1 MRRPIWNAI
10 ERKLDDYS
18 LRKKFYIFYVLC
30 VMLPLIVTDAVVLSI
45 VENAEKES
53 SRHEMSSIASA
64 VGYNLNSMV
73 NNAEEAAKSIYTSK
87 RIDDFISKEY
97 TSSAEYVSE
106 YQSFFQDT
114 LFENTLGMSNIVF
127 FLYADNP
134 TIVNGGKV
142 NDMSAVRN
150 TDSYRLL
157 EQKESGGLFFV
168 YEKGVAGLSDE
179 RHMIYMKKLDFYSSD
194 IEKVLKIEFNYGSM
208 MRTFK
213 NMNYDNEVL
222 ICHGDDIVLSNGAYS
237 GVNKPFKTLEAIGKI
252 SDSVYRQKLSLYGC
266 DLDIYVFKTRS
277 NIWSM
282 LMHNALI
289 IVFLMLINVFF
300 PLCLFSIFNHSFTS
314 RILQLSKVFKS
325 VDSEKLVSM
334 TDRES
339 KDEIGS
345 MIKNYNRM
353 VSRTNDLIQT
363 VYKNKL
369 KEQEMLVSQKNAE
382 LLALHSQINPHFL
395 FNSLNAGAQLA
406 MMEDAEQ
413 TGIFVE
419 KMADFFR
426 YNVKKG
432 QEDAT
437 LGEELEA
444 VDNYIYILNVR
455 FAGDIHFSKEV
466 DESLENVRMPSM
478 ILQPVVENAVNHG
491 IRDIEWEGKI
501 HLTVTGD
508 ADYIRISVK
517 DNGKGMTQEQIEGV
531 LSGNR
536 EHRNEE
542 GDSTGIGMN
551 NVISRLELYYEES
564 GLMEINSEGE
574 GKGTEAVI
582 YIPVHEN

>member
-1 MRRPIWNAI
+1 MKQLRWKDLSLVSKIVI
-10 ERKLDDYS
+10 EVGMIAVL
-18 LRKKFYIFYVLC
+18 LFAMNMLFYVR
-30 VMLPLIVTDAVVLSI
+30 I
-45 VENAEKES
+45 N
-53 SRHEMSSIASA
+53 
-64 VGYNLNSMV
+64 NSMQKMDNV
-73 NNAEEAAKSIYTSK
+73 
-87 RIDDFISKEY
+87 
-97 TSSAEYVSE
+97 
-106 YQSFFQDT
+106 
-114 LFENTLGMSNIVF
+114 
-127 FLYADNP
+127 YA
-134 TIVNGGKV
+134 
-142 NDMSAVRN
+142 S
-150 TDSYRLL
+150 
-157 EQKESGGLFFV
+157 
-168 YEKGVAGLSDE
+168 
-179 RHMIYMKKLDFYSSD
+179 
-194 IEKVLKIEFNYGSM
+194 
-208 MRTFK
+208 
-213 NMNYDNEVL
+213 
-222 ICHGDDIVLSNGAYS
+222 
-237 GVNKPFKTLEAIGKI
+237 
-252 SDSVYRQKLSLYGC
+252 
-266 DLDIYVFKTRS
+266 
-277 NIWSM
+277 
-282 LMHNALI
+282 
-289 IVFLMLINVFF
+289 
-300 PLCLFSIFNHSFTS
+300 
-314 RILQLSKVFKS
+314 
-325 VDSEKLVSM
+325 
-334 TDRES
+334 
-339 KDEIGS
+339 
-345 MIKNYNRM
+345 
-353 VSRTNDLIQT
+353 
-363 VYKNKL
+363 
-369 KEQEMLVSQKNAE
+369 NAE
-382 LLALHSQINPHFL
+382 LTELSQVFEKVQDNMYKYLKVKSSQTLLDYYQNEAKYRNELEKLNEDNINDPVKLLERNIRKMSETYLDCTAETVAAKRGRNVEQYKRKYDDATKLYRYIQSSIDELNNLMFQENSSTYAVLRAVMRYLEISNSVIMIIIVVGGMLLLIQAIRNMFVPLSNMAETAQLVGQGNFHVKMHDTDAQDELGTVTRAFNTMVENLDLYMARTKAGMEKEQQMMERELLMENHLKEAQLKYLQSQINPHFL

-478 ILQPVVENAVNHG
+478 ILQPIVENAVNHG

-574 GKGTEAVI
+574 GKGTETVI
-582 YIPVHEN
+582 YIPVQEN

>member
-1 MRRPIWNAI
+1 MKQLRWKDFSLVSKIVI
-10 ERKLDDYS
+10 EVGMIAVL
-18 LRKKFYIFYVLC
+18 LFAMNMLFYVR
-30 VMLPLIVTDAVVLSI
+30 I
-45 VENAEKES
+45 N
-53 SRHEMSSIASA
+53 
-64 VGYNLNSMV
+64 NSMQKMDNV
-73 NNAEEAAKSIYTSK
+73 
-87 RIDDFISKEY
+87 
-97 TSSAEYVSE
+97 
-106 YQSFFQDT
+106 
-114 LFENTLGMSNIVF
+114 
-127 FLYADNP
+127 YA
-134 TIVNGGKV
+134 
-142 NDMSAVRN
+142 S
-150 TDSYRLL
+150 
-157 EQKESGGLFFV
+157 
-168 YEKGVAGLSDE
+168 
-179 RHMIYMKKLDFYSSD
+179 
-194 IEKVLKIEFNYGSM
+194 
-208 MRTFK
+208 
-213 NMNYDNEVL
+213 
-222 ICHGDDIVLSNGAYS
+222 
-237 GVNKPFKTLEAIGKI
+237 
-252 SDSVYRQKLSLYGC
+252 
-266 DLDIYVFKTRS
+266 
-277 NIWSM
+277 
-282 LMHNALI
+282 
-289 IVFLMLINVFF
+289 
-300 PLCLFSIFNHSFTS
+300 
-314 RILQLSKVFKS
+314 
-325 VDSEKLVSM
+325 
-334 TDRES
+334 
-339 KDEIGS
+339 
-345 MIKNYNRM
+345 
-353 VSRTNDLIQT
+353 
-363 VYKNKL
+363 
-369 KEQEMLVSQKNAE
+369 NAE
-382 LLALHSQINPHFL
+382 LTELSQVFEKVQDNMYKYLKVKNSQTLLDYYQNEAKYRNELEKLNEDNINDPVKLLERNIRKMSETYLDCTAETVAAKRGRNVEQYKRKYDDATKLYRYIQSSIDELNNLMFQENSSTYAVLRAVMRYLEISNSVIMIIIVAGGMFLLIQATRNMFVPLSNMAETAQLVGQGNFHVKMHDTDAQDELGTVTRAFNTMVENLDLYMARTKASMEKEQQMMERELLMENHLKEAQLKYLQSQINPHFL

>member
-1 MRRPIWNAI
+1 MRK
-10 ERKLDDYS
+10 RKES
-18 LRKKFYIFYVLC
+18 LSVQNSIQTRLSFVMALVMVFVVCINFFIFEQIHTGVDR
-30 VMLPLIVTDAVVLSI
+30 IDAVFSSNAAINDLS
-45 VENAEKES
+45 
-53 SRHEMSSIASA
+53 
-64 VGYNLNSMV
+64 
-73 NNAEEAAKSIYTSK
+73 
-87 RIDDFISKEY
+87 
-97 TSSAEYVSE
+97 
-106 YQSFFQDT
+106 DT
-114 LFENTLGMSNIVF
+114 LN
-127 FLYADNP
+127 
-134 TIVNGGKV
+134 K
-142 NDMSAVRN
+142 
-150 TDSYRLL
+150 L
-157 EQKESGGLFFV
+157 EGTV
-168 YEKGVAGLSDE
+168 YEYLNIKGTKALENYYRYEQDYRE
-179 RHMIYMKKLDFYSSD
+179 LLDKLNDRN
-194 IEKVLKIEFNYGSM
+194 V
-208 MRTFK
+208 
-213 NMNYDNEVL
+213 DNEVKML
-222 ICHGDDIVLSNGAYS
+222 EKNIRRMSESYLNQTSETVQAKRGRNIEKYKASYEKELQLYEYINSYIYKLNNLRFRMNSSNYQLLLSSMDVLYRLALVVIFIVAAVGVAIIILFVQSMIRPLTQLSSTAHEVAMGNLNVPILPVVCEDEV
-237 GVNKPFKTLEAIGKI
+237 GV
-252 SDSVYRQKLSLYGC
+252 V
-266 DLDIYVFKTRS
+266 TRS
-277 NIWSM
+277 FNQM
-282 LMHNALI
+282 LD
-289 IVFLMLINVFF
+289 
-300 PLCLFSIFNHSFTS
+300 SI
-314 RILQLSKVFKS
+314 RIHIKQQ
-325 VDSEKLVSM
+325 
-334 TDRES
+334 RES
-339 KDEIGS
+339 IEKQAQMKERELL
-345 MIKNYNRM
+345 ME
-353 VSRTNDLIQT
+353 TH
-363 VYKNKL
+363 L
-369 KEQEMLVSQKNAE
+369 KEAQLKYLQ
-382 LLALHSQINPHFL
+382 SQINPHFL

-536 EHRNEE
+536 ERRNEE

>member
-1 MRRPIWNAI
+1 MKQLRWKDFSLVSKIVI
-10 ERKLDDYS
+10 EVGMIAVL
-18 LRKKFYIFYVLC
+18 LFAMNMLFYVR
-30 VMLPLIVTDAVVLSI
+30 I
-45 VENAEKES
+45 N
-53 SRHEMSSIASA
+53 
-64 VGYNLNSMV
+64 NSMQKMDNV
-73 NNAEEAAKSIYTSK
+73 
-87 RIDDFISKEY
+87 
-97 TSSAEYVSE
+97 
-106 YQSFFQDT
+106 
-114 LFENTLGMSNIVF
+114 
-127 FLYADNP
+127 YA
-134 TIVNGGKV
+134 
-142 NDMSAVRN
+142 S
-150 TDSYRLL
+150 
-157 EQKESGGLFFV
+157 
-168 YEKGVAGLSDE
+168 
-179 RHMIYMKKLDFYSSD
+179 
-194 IEKVLKIEFNYGSM
+194 
-208 MRTFK
+208 
-213 NMNYDNEVL
+213 
-222 ICHGDDIVLSNGAYS
+222 
-237 GVNKPFKTLEAIGKI
+237 
-252 SDSVYRQKLSLYGC
+252 
-266 DLDIYVFKTRS
+266 
-277 NIWSM
+277 
-282 LMHNALI
+282 
-289 IVFLMLINVFF
+289 
-300 PLCLFSIFNHSFTS
+300 
-314 RILQLSKVFKS
+314 
-325 VDSEKLVSM
+325 
-334 TDRES
+334 
-339 KDEIGS
+339 
-345 MIKNYNRM
+345 
-353 VSRTNDLIQT
+353 
-363 VYKNKL
+363 
-369 KEQEMLVSQKNAE
+369 NAE
-382 LLALHSQINPHFL
+382 LTELSQVFEKVQDNMYKYLKVKNSQTLLDYYQNEAKYRNELEKLNEDNINDPVKLLERNIRKMSETYLDCTAETVAAKRGRNVEQYKRKYDDATKLYRYIQSSIDELNNLMFQENSSTYAVLRAVMRYLEISNSVIMIIIVAGGMLLLIQATRNMFVLLSNMAETAQLVGQGNFHVKMHDTDAQDELGTVTRAFNTMVENLDLYMARTKASMEKEQQMMERELLMENHLKEAQLKYLQSQINPHFL

-536 EHRNEE
+536 ERRNEE

>member
-1 MRRPIWNAI
+1 MIAVLLFAMNM
-10 ERKLDDYS
+10 L
-18 LRKKFYIFYVLC
+18 FYVR
-30 VMLPLIVTDAVVLSI
+30 I
-45 VENAEKES
+45 N
-53 SRHEMSSIASA
+53 
-64 VGYNLNSMV
+64 NSMQKMDNV
-73 NNAEEAAKSIYTSK
+73 
-87 RIDDFISKEY
+87 
-97 TSSAEYVSE
+97 
-106 YQSFFQDT
+106 
-114 LFENTLGMSNIVF
+114 
-127 FLYADNP
+127 YA
-134 TIVNGGKV
+134 
-142 NDMSAVRN
+142 S
-150 TDSYRLL
+150 
-157 EQKESGGLFFV
+157 
-168 YEKGVAGLSDE
+168 
-179 RHMIYMKKLDFYSSD
+179 
-194 IEKVLKIEFNYGSM
+194 
-208 MRTFK
+208 
-213 NMNYDNEVL
+213 
-222 ICHGDDIVLSNGAYS
+222 
-237 GVNKPFKTLEAIGKI
+237 
-252 SDSVYRQKLSLYGC
+252 
-266 DLDIYVFKTRS
+266 
-277 NIWSM
+277 
-282 LMHNALI
+282 
-289 IVFLMLINVFF
+289 
-300 PLCLFSIFNHSFTS
+300 
-314 RILQLSKVFKS
+314 
-325 VDSEKLVSM
+325 
-334 TDRES
+334 
-339 KDEIGS
+339 
-345 MIKNYNRM
+345 
-353 VSRTNDLIQT
+353 
-363 VYKNKL
+363 
-369 KEQEMLVSQKNAE
+369 NAE
-382 LLALHSQINPHFL
+382 LTELSQVFEKVQDNMYKYLKVKSSQTLLDYYQNEAKYRNELEKLNEDNINDPVKLLERNIRKMSETYLDCTAETVAAKRGRNVEQYKRKYDDATKLYRYIQSSIDELNNLMFQENSSTYAVLRAVMRYLEISNSVIMIIIVAGGMLLLIQATRNMFGPLSNMAETAQLVGQGNFHVKMHDTDAQDELGTVTRAFNTMVENLDLYMARTKASMEKEQQMMERELLMENHLKEAQLKYLQSQINPHFL

-536 EHRNEE
+536 ERRNEE

>member
-1 MRRPIWNAI
+1 MR
-10 ERKLDDYS
+10 ERKGS
-18 LRKKFYIFYVLC
+18 LSVQNSIQTRLSFVMALVMVFVVCINFFIFEQIHTGVDR
-30 VMLPLIVTDAVVLSI
+30 IDAVFSSNAAINDLS
-45 VENAEKES
+45 
-53 SRHEMSSIASA
+53 
-64 VGYNLNSMV
+64 
-73 NNAEEAAKSIYTSK
+73 
-87 RIDDFISKEY
+87 
-97 TSSAEYVSE
+97 
-106 YQSFFQDT
+106 DT
-114 LFENTLGMSNIVF
+114 LN
-127 FLYADNP
+127 
-134 TIVNGGKV
+134 K
-142 NDMSAVRN
+142 
-150 TDSYRLL
+150 L
-157 EQKESGGLFFV
+157 EGTV
-168 YEKGVAGLSDE
+168 YEYLNIKGTKALENYYRYEQDYRE
-179 RHMIYMKKLDFYSSD
+179 LLDKLNDRN
-194 IEKVLKIEFNYGSM
+194 V
-208 MRTFK
+208 
-213 NMNYDNEVL
+213 DNEVKML
-222 ICHGDDIVLSNGAYS
+222 EKNIRRMSESYLNQTSETVQAKRGRNIEKYKASYEKELQLYEYINSYIYKLNNLRFRMNSSNYQLLLSSMDVLYRLALVVIFIVAAVGVAIIILFVQSMIRPLTQLSSTAHEVAMGNLNVPILPVVCEDEV
-237 GVNKPFKTLEAIGKI
+237 GV
-252 SDSVYRQKLSLYGC
+252 V
-266 DLDIYVFKTRS
+266 TRS
-277 NIWSM
+277 FNQM
-282 LMHNALI
+282 LD
-289 IVFLMLINVFF
+289 
-300 PLCLFSIFNHSFTS
+300 SI
-314 RILQLSKVFKS
+314 RIHIKQQ
-325 VDSEKLVSM
+325 
-334 TDRES
+334 RES
-339 KDEIGS
+339 IEKQAQMKERELL
-345 MIKNYNRM
+345 ME
-353 VSRTNDLIQT
+353 TH
-363 VYKNKL
+363 L
-369 KEQEMLVSQKNAE
+369 KEAQLKYLQ
-382 LLALHSQINPHFL
+382 SQINPHFL

-517 DNGKGMTQEQIEGV
+517 DNGKGMTREQIEGV

>member
-1 MRRPIWNAI
+1 MSESYLSCTAGTVAAKRGRNVEKYKQEYDESLELYSYIQSSMDELNKQLFKENSQTYAALRAVMRYLEISNMMIMLLVVICGMFLLIMATREMFLPLTNMAETAQLVGQGNFNVKMPPADSRDELGTVTRAFNTMVDNLGLYIARTKASMEKEQQMI
-10 ERKLDDYS
+10 ER
-18 LRKKFYIFYVLC
+18 
-30 VMLPLIVTDAVVLSI
+30 
-45 VENAEKES
+45 E
-53 SRHEMSSIASA
+53 
-64 VGYNLNSMV
+64 
-73 NNAEEAAKSIYTSK
+73 
-87 RIDDFISKEY
+87 
-97 TSSAEYVSE
+97 
-106 YQSFFQDT
+106 
-114 LFENTLGMSNIVF
+114 
-127 FLYADNP
+127 
-134 TIVNGGKV
+134 
-142 NDMSAVRN
+142 
-150 TDSYRLL
+150 LL
-157 EQKESGGLFFV
+157 MET
-168 YEKGVAGLSDE
+168 
-179 RHMIYMKKLDFYSSD
+179 H
-194 IEKVLKIEFNYGSM
+194 
-208 MRTFK
+208 
-213 NMNYDNEVL
+213 
-222 ICHGDDIVLSNGAYS
+222 
-237 GVNKPFKTLEAIGKI
+237 
-252 SDSVYRQKLSLYGC
+252 
-266 DLDIYVFKTRS
+266 
-277 NIWSM
+277 
-282 LMHNALI
+282 
-289 IVFLMLINVFF
+289 
-300 PLCLFSIFNHSFTS
+300 
-314 RILQLSKVFKS
+314 
-325 VDSEKLVSM
+325 
-334 TDRES
+334 
-339 KDEIGS
+339 
-345 MIKNYNRM
+345 
-353 VSRTNDLIQT
+353 
-363 VYKNKL
+363 L
-369 KEQEMLVSQKNAE
+369 KEAQLKYLQ
-382 LLALHSQINPHFL
+382 SQINPHFL
-395 FNSLNAGAQLA
+395 FNSLNAGVQLA
-406 MMEDAEQ
+406 MMEDAER

>member
-1 MRRPIWNAI
+1 MKQLRWKDFSLVSKIVI
-10 ERKLDDYS
+10 EVGMIAVL
-18 LRKKFYIFYVLC
+18 LFAMNMLFYVR
-30 VMLPLIVTDAVVLSI
+30 I
-45 VENAEKES
+45 N
-53 SRHEMSSIASA
+53 
-64 VGYNLNSMV
+64 NSMQKMDNV
-73 NNAEEAAKSIYTSK
+73 
-87 RIDDFISKEY
+87 
-97 TSSAEYVSE
+97 
-106 YQSFFQDT
+106 
-114 LFENTLGMSNIVF
+114 
-127 FLYADNP
+127 YA
-134 TIVNGGKV
+134 
-142 NDMSAVRN
+142 S
-150 TDSYRLL
+150 
-157 EQKESGGLFFV
+157 
-168 YEKGVAGLSDE
+168 
-179 RHMIYMKKLDFYSSD
+179 
-194 IEKVLKIEFNYGSM
+194 
-208 MRTFK
+208 
-213 NMNYDNEVL
+213 
-222 ICHGDDIVLSNGAYS
+222 
-237 GVNKPFKTLEAIGKI
+237 
-252 SDSVYRQKLSLYGC
+252 
-266 DLDIYVFKTRS
+266 
-277 NIWSM
+277 
-282 LMHNALI
+282 
-289 IVFLMLINVFF
+289 
-300 PLCLFSIFNHSFTS
+300 
-314 RILQLSKVFKS
+314 
-325 VDSEKLVSM
+325 
-334 TDRES
+334 
-339 KDEIGS
+339 
-345 MIKNYNRM
+345 
-353 VSRTNDLIQT
+353 
-363 VYKNKL
+363 
-369 KEQEMLVSQKNAE
+369 NAE
-382 LLALHSQINPHFL
+382 LTELSQVFEKVQDNMYKYLKVKNSQTLLDYYQNEAKYRNELEKLNEDNINDPVKLLERNIRKMSETYLDCTAETVAAKRGRNVEQYKRKYDDATKLYRYIQSSIDELNNLMFQENSSTYAVLRAVMRYLEISNSVIMIIIVAGGMLLLILATRNMFVPLSNMAETAQLVGQGNFHVKMHDTDAQDELGTVTRAFNTMVENLDLYMARTKASMEKEQQMMERELLMENHLKEAQLKYLQSQINPHFL

-536 EHRNEE
+536 ERRNEE

>member
-1 MRRPIWNAI
+1 MKQLRWKDFSLVSKIVI
-10 ERKLDDYS
+10 EVGMIAVL
-18 LRKKFYIFYVLC
+18 LFAMNMLFYVR
-30 VMLPLIVTDAVVLSI
+30 I
-45 VENAEKES
+45 N
-53 SRHEMSSIASA
+53 
-64 VGYNLNSMV
+64 NSMQKMDNV
-73 NNAEEAAKSIYTSK
+73 
-87 RIDDFISKEY
+87 
-97 TSSAEYVSE
+97 
-106 YQSFFQDT
+106 
-114 LFENTLGMSNIVF
+114 
-127 FLYADNP
+127 YA
-134 TIVNGGKV
+134 
-142 NDMSAVRN
+142 S
-150 TDSYRLL
+150 
-157 EQKESGGLFFV
+157 
-168 YEKGVAGLSDE
+168 
-179 RHMIYMKKLDFYSSD
+179 
-194 IEKVLKIEFNYGSM
+194 
-208 MRTFK
+208 
-213 NMNYDNEVL
+213 
-222 ICHGDDIVLSNGAYS
+222 
-237 GVNKPFKTLEAIGKI
+237 
-252 SDSVYRQKLSLYGC
+252 
-266 DLDIYVFKTRS
+266 
-277 NIWSM
+277 
-282 LMHNALI
+282 
-289 IVFLMLINVFF
+289 
-300 PLCLFSIFNHSFTS
+300 
-314 RILQLSKVFKS
+314 
-325 VDSEKLVSM
+325 
-334 TDRES
+334 
-339 KDEIGS
+339 
-345 MIKNYNRM
+345 
-353 VSRTNDLIQT
+353 
-363 VYKNKL
+363 
-369 KEQEMLVSQKNAE
+369 NAE
-382 LLALHSQINPHFL
+382 LTELSQVFEKVQDNMYKYLKVKNSQTLLDYYQNEAKYRNELEKLNEDNINDPVKLLERNIRKMSETYLDCTAETVAAKRGRNVEQYKRKYDDATKLYRYIQSSIDELNNLMFQENSSTYAVLRAVMRYLEISNSVIMIIIVAGGMLLFIQATRNMFVPLSNMAETAQLVGQGNFHVKMHDTDAQDELGTVTRAFNTMVENLDLYMARTKASMEKEQQMMERELLMENHLKEAQLKYLQSQINPHFL

-508 ADYIRISVK
+508 ADYIRISVN

>member
-1 MRRPIWNAI
+1 MKQLRWKDFSLVSKIVI
-10 ERKLDDYS
+10 EVGMIAVL
-18 LRKKFYIFYVLC
+18 LFAMNMLFYVRINNSMQKMDN
-30 VMLPLIVTDAVVLSI
+30 VYAS
-45 VENAEKES
+45 NAELTELS
-53 SRHEMSSIASA
+53 
-64 VGYNLNSMV
+64 
-73 NNAEEAAKSIYTSK
+73 
-87 RIDDFISKEY
+87 
-97 TSSAEYVSE
+97 
-106 YQSFFQDT
+106 Q
-114 LFENTLGMSNIVF
+114 VF
-127 FLYADNP
+127 
-134 TIVNGGKV
+134 
-142 NDMSAVRN
+142 
-150 TDSYRLL
+150 
-157 EQKESGGLFFV
+157 
-168 YEKGVAGLSDE
+168 
-179 RHMIYMKKLDFYSSD
+179 
-194 IEKVLKIEFNYGSM
+194 EKVLDCTAETVAAKRGRNVEQYKRKYDDATKLYRYIQSSIDELNNLMFQENSSTYAVLRAV
-208 MRTFK
+208 MRYLEISNSVIMIIIVAGGMLLLIQATR
-213 NMNYDNEVL
+213 NMFVP
-222 ICHGDDIVLSNGAYS
+222 LSNMAETAQLVGQGNFHVKMHDTDAQDEL
-237 GVNKPFKTLEAIGKI
+237 GTVTRAFNTMVENL
-252 SDSVYRQKLSLYGC
+252 DLYMART
-266 DLDIYVFKTRS
+266 KA
-277 NIWSM
+277 SM
-282 LMHNALI
+282 EKEQQMMERELLME
-289 IVFLMLINVFF
+289 
-300 PLCLFSIFNHSFTS
+300 NH
-314 RILQLSKVFKS
+314 
-325 VDSEKLVSM
+325 
-334 TDRES
+334 
-339 KDEIGS
+339 
-345 MIKNYNRM
+345 
-353 VSRTNDLIQT
+353 
-363 VYKNKL
+363 L
-369 KEQEMLVSQKNAE
+369 KEAQLKYLQ
-382 LLALHSQINPHFL
+382 SQINPHFL

-536 EHRNEE
+536 ERRNEE

>member
-1 MRRPIWNAI
+1 MKQLRWKDFSLVSKIVI
-10 ERKLDDYS
+10 EVGMIAVL
-18 LRKKFYIFYVLC
+18 LFAMNMLFYVR
-30 VMLPLIVTDAVVLSI
+30 I
-45 VENAEKES
+45 N
-53 SRHEMSSIASA
+53 
-64 VGYNLNSMV
+64 NSMQKMDNV
-73 NNAEEAAKSIYTSK
+73 
-87 RIDDFISKEY
+87 
-97 TSSAEYVSE
+97 
-106 YQSFFQDT
+106 
-114 LFENTLGMSNIVF
+114 
-127 FLYADNP
+127 YA
-134 TIVNGGKV
+134 
-142 NDMSAVRN
+142 S
-150 TDSYRLL
+150 
-157 EQKESGGLFFV
+157 
-168 YEKGVAGLSDE
+168 
-179 RHMIYMKKLDFYSSD
+179 
-194 IEKVLKIEFNYGSM
+194 
-208 MRTFK
+208 
-213 NMNYDNEVL
+213 
-222 ICHGDDIVLSNGAYS
+222 
-237 GVNKPFKTLEAIGKI
+237 
-252 SDSVYRQKLSLYGC
+252 
-266 DLDIYVFKTRS
+266 
-277 NIWSM
+277 
-282 LMHNALI
+282 
-289 IVFLMLINVFF
+289 
-300 PLCLFSIFNHSFTS
+300 
-314 RILQLSKVFKS
+314 
-325 VDSEKLVSM
+325 
-334 TDRES
+334 
-339 KDEIGS
+339 
-345 MIKNYNRM
+345 
-353 VSRTNDLIQT
+353 
-363 VYKNKL
+363 
-369 KEQEMLVSQKNAE
+369 NAE
-382 LLALHSQINPHFL
+382 LTELSQVFEKVQDNMYKYLKVKSSQTLLDYYQNEAKYRNELEKLNEDNINDPVKLLERNIRKMSETYLDCTAETVAAKRGRNVEQYKRKYDDATKLYRYIQSSIDELNNLMFQENSSTYAVLRAVMRYLEISNSVIMIIIVAGGMLLLIQATRNMFGPLSNMAETAQLVGQGNFHVKMHDTDAQDELGTVTRAFNTMVENLDLYMARTKASMEKEQQMMERELLMENHLKEAQLKYLQSQINPHFL

-406 MMEDAEQ
+406 MMEDAER

>member
-1 MRRPIWNAI
+1 MKQLRWKDFSLVSKIVI
-10 ERKLDDYS
+10 EVGMIAVL
-18 LRKKFYIFYVLC
+18 LFAMNMLFYVR
-30 VMLPLIVTDAVVLSI
+30 I
-45 VENAEKES
+45 N
-53 SRHEMSSIASA
+53 
-64 VGYNLNSMV
+64 NSMQKMDNV
-73 NNAEEAAKSIYTSK
+73 
-87 RIDDFISKEY
+87 
-97 TSSAEYVSE
+97 
-106 YQSFFQDT
+106 
-114 LFENTLGMSNIVF
+114 
-127 FLYADNP
+127 YA
-134 TIVNGGKV
+134 
-142 NDMSAVRN
+142 S
-150 TDSYRLL
+150 
-157 EQKESGGLFFV
+157 
-168 YEKGVAGLSDE
+168 
-179 RHMIYMKKLDFYSSD
+179 
-194 IEKVLKIEFNYGSM
+194 
-208 MRTFK
+208 
-213 NMNYDNEVL
+213 
-222 ICHGDDIVLSNGAYS
+222 
-237 GVNKPFKTLEAIGKI
+237 
-252 SDSVYRQKLSLYGC
+252 
-266 DLDIYVFKTRS
+266 
-277 NIWSM
+277 
-282 LMHNALI
+282 
-289 IVFLMLINVFF
+289 
-300 PLCLFSIFNHSFTS
+300 
-314 RILQLSKVFKS
+314 
-325 VDSEKLVSM
+325 
-334 TDRES
+334 
-339 KDEIGS
+339 
-345 MIKNYNRM
+345 
-353 VSRTNDLIQT
+353 
-363 VYKNKL
+363 
-369 KEQEMLVSQKNAE
+369 NAE
-382 LLALHSQINPHFL
+382 LTELSQVFEKVQDNMYKYLKVKSSQTLLDYYQNEAKYRNELEKLNEDNINDPVKLLERNIRKMSETYLDCTAETVSAKRGRNVEQYKRKYDDATKLYRYIQSSIDELNNLMFQENSSTYAVLRAVMRYLEISNSVIMIIIVAGGMLLLIQATRNMFGPLSNMAETAQLVGQGNFHVKMHDTDAQDELGTVTRAFNTMVENLDLYMARTKASMEKEQQMMERELLMENHLKEAQLKYLQSQINPHFL

-406 MMEDAEQ
+406 MMEDAER

-536 EHRNEE
+536 ERRNEE

>member
-1 MRRPIWNAI
+1 MKQLRWKDFSLVSKIVI
-10 ERKLDDYS
+10 EVGMIAVL
-18 LRKKFYIFYVLC
+18 LFAMNMLFYVR
-30 VMLPLIVTDAVVLSI
+30 I
-45 VENAEKES
+45 N
-53 SRHEMSSIASA
+53 
-64 VGYNLNSMV
+64 NSMQKMDNV
-73 NNAEEAAKSIYTSK
+73 
-87 RIDDFISKEY
+87 
-97 TSSAEYVSE
+97 
-106 YQSFFQDT
+106 
-114 LFENTLGMSNIVF
+114 
-127 FLYADNP
+127 YA
-134 TIVNGGKV
+134 
-142 NDMSAVRN
+142 S
-150 TDSYRLL
+150 
-157 EQKESGGLFFV
+157 
-168 YEKGVAGLSDE
+168 
-179 RHMIYMKKLDFYSSD
+179 
-194 IEKVLKIEFNYGSM
+194 
-208 MRTFK
+208 
-213 NMNYDNEVL
+213 
-222 ICHGDDIVLSNGAYS
+222 
-237 GVNKPFKTLEAIGKI
+237 
-252 SDSVYRQKLSLYGC
+252 
-266 DLDIYVFKTRS
+266 
-277 NIWSM
+277 
-282 LMHNALI
+282 
-289 IVFLMLINVFF
+289 
-300 PLCLFSIFNHSFTS
+300 
-314 RILQLSKVFKS
+314 
-325 VDSEKLVSM
+325 
-334 TDRES
+334 
-339 KDEIGS
+339 
-345 MIKNYNRM
+345 
-353 VSRTNDLIQT
+353 
-363 VYKNKL
+363 
-369 KEQEMLVSQKNAE
+369 NAE
-382 LLALHSQINPHFL
+382 LTELSQVFEKVQDNMYKYLKVKSSQTLLDYYQNEAKYRNELEKLNEDNINDPVKLLERNIRKMSETYLDCTAETVAAKRGRNVEQYKRKYDDATKLYRYIQSSIDELNNLMFQENSSTYAVLRAVMRYLEISNSVIMIIIVAGGMPLLIQATRNMFVPLSNMAETAQLVGQGNFHVKMHDTDAQDELGTVTRAFNTMVENLDLYMARTKASMEKEQQMMERELLMENHLKEAQLKYLQSQINPHFL

-574 GKGTEAVI
+574 GKGTETVI
-582 YIPVHEN
+582 YIPVREN

>member
-1 MRRPIWNAI
+1 MR
-10 ERKLDDYS
+10 ERKGS
-18 LRKKFYIFYVLC
+18 LSVQNSIQTRLSFVMALVMVFVVCINFFIFEQIHTGVDR
-30 VMLPLIVTDAVVLSI
+30 IDAVFSSNAAINDLS
-45 VENAEKES
+45 
-53 SRHEMSSIASA
+53 
-64 VGYNLNSMV
+64 
-73 NNAEEAAKSIYTSK
+73 
-87 RIDDFISKEY
+87 
-97 TSSAEYVSE
+97 
-106 YQSFFQDT
+106 DT
-114 LFENTLGMSNIVF
+114 LN
-127 FLYADNP
+127 
-134 TIVNGGKV
+134 K
-142 NDMSAVRN
+142 
-150 TDSYRLL
+150 L
-157 EQKESGGLFFV
+157 EGTV
-168 YEKGVAGLSDE
+168 YEYLNIKGTKALENYYRYEQDYRE
-179 RHMIYMKKLDFYSSD
+179 LLDKLNDRN
-194 IEKVLKIEFNYGSM
+194 V
-208 MRTFK
+208 
-213 NMNYDNEVL
+213 DNEVKML
-222 ICHGDDIVLSNGAYS
+222 EKNIRRMSESYLNQTSETVQAKRGRNIEKYKASYEKELQLYEYINSYIYKLNTLRFRMNSSNYQLLLSSMDVLYRLALVVIFIVAAVGVAIIILSVQSMIRPLTQLSSTAHEVALGNLNVPILPVVCEDEV
-237 GVNKPFKTLEAIGKI
+237 GV
-252 SDSVYRQKLSLYGC
+252 V
-266 DLDIYVFKTRS
+266 TRS
-277 NIWSM
+277 FNQM
-282 LMHNALI
+282 LD
-289 IVFLMLINVFF
+289 
-300 PLCLFSIFNHSFTS
+300 SI
-314 RILQLSKVFKS
+314 RIHIKQQ
-325 VDSEKLVSM
+325 
-334 TDRES
+334 RES
-339 KDEIGS
+339 IEKQAQMKERELL
-345 MIKNYNRM
+345 ME
-353 VSRTNDLIQT
+353 TH
-363 VYKNKL
+363 L
-369 KEQEMLVSQKNAE
+369 KEAQLKYLQ
-382 LLALHSQINPHFL
+382 SQINPHFL

-536 EHRNEE
+536 ERRNEE

>member
-1 MRRPIWNAI
+1 MKQLRWKDFSLVSKIVI
-10 ERKLDDYS
+10 EVGMIAVL
-18 LRKKFYIFYVLC
+18 LFAMNMLFYVR
-30 VMLPLIVTDAVVLSI
+30 I
-45 VENAEKES
+45 N
-53 SRHEMSSIASA
+53 
-64 VGYNLNSMV
+64 NSMQKMDNV
-73 NNAEEAAKSIYTSK
+73 
-87 RIDDFISKEY
+87 
-97 TSSAEYVSE
+97 
-106 YQSFFQDT
+106 
-114 LFENTLGMSNIVF
+114 
-127 FLYADNP
+127 YA
-134 TIVNGGKV
+134 
-142 NDMSAVRN
+142 S
-150 TDSYRLL
+150 
-157 EQKESGGLFFV
+157 
-168 YEKGVAGLSDE
+168 
-179 RHMIYMKKLDFYSSD
+179 
-194 IEKVLKIEFNYGSM
+194 
-208 MRTFK
+208 
-213 NMNYDNEVL
+213 
-222 ICHGDDIVLSNGAYS
+222 
-237 GVNKPFKTLEAIGKI
+237 
-252 SDSVYRQKLSLYGC
+252 
-266 DLDIYVFKTRS
+266 
-277 NIWSM
+277 
-282 LMHNALI
+282 
-289 IVFLMLINVFF
+289 
-300 PLCLFSIFNHSFTS
+300 
-314 RILQLSKVFKS
+314 
-325 VDSEKLVSM
+325 
-334 TDRES
+334 
-339 KDEIGS
+339 
-345 MIKNYNRM
+345 
-353 VSRTNDLIQT
+353 
-363 VYKNKL
+363 
-369 KEQEMLVSQKNAE
+369 NAE
-382 LLALHSQINPHFL
+382 LTELSQVFEKVQDNMYKYLKVKSSQTLLDYYQNEAKYRNELEKLNEDNINDPVKLLERNIRKMSETYLDCTAETVAAKRGRNVEQYKRKYDDATKLYRYIQSSIDELNNLMFQENSSTYAVLRAVMRYLEISNSVIMIIIVAGGMLLLIQATRNMFVTLSNMAETAQLVGQGNFHVKMHDTDAQDELGTVTRAFNTMVENLDLYMARTKASMEKEQQMMERELLMENHLKEAQLKYLQSQINPHFL

-406 MMEDAEQ
+406 MMEDAER

>member
-1 MRRPIWNAI
+1 
-10 ERKLDDYS
+10 
-18 LRKKFYIFYVLC
+18 
-30 VMLPLIVTDAVVLSI
+30 
-45 VENAEKES
+45 
-53 SRHEMSSIASA
+53 
-64 VGYNLNSMV
+64 
-73 NNAEEAAKSIYTSK
+73 
-87 RIDDFISKEY
+87 
-97 TSSAEYVSE
+97 
-106 YQSFFQDT
+106 
-114 LFENTLGMSNIVF
+114 
-127 FLYADNP
+127 
-134 TIVNGGKV
+134 
-142 NDMSAVRN
+142 
-150 TDSYRLL
+150 
-157 EQKESGGLFFV
+157 
-168 YEKGVAGLSDE
+168 
-179 RHMIYMKKLDFYSSD
+179 
-194 IEKVLKIEFNYGSM
+194 
-208 MRTFK
+208 
-213 NMNYDNEVL
+213 MNH
-222 ICHGDDIVLSNGAYS
+222 I
-237 GVNKPFKTLEAIGKI
+237 
-252 SDSVYRQKLSLYGC
+252 RSLYGRFFLRIMAVC
-266 DLDIYVFKTRS
+266 YLLAGLLFVAAASIRAGNSQLSVC
-277 NIWSM
+277 
-282 LMHNALI
+282 LI
-289 IVFLMLINVFF
+289 LIAATV
-300 PLCLFSIFNHSFTS
+300 LLLFSAILLAVLIRAVRPRNSSENSQNETRLSFLTDLLNDEHYLGYS
-314 RILQLSKVFKS
+314 RQELAS
-325 VDSEKLVSM
+325 
-334 TDRES
+334 
-339 KDEIGS
+339 
-345 MIKNYNRM
+345 
-353 VSRTNDLIQT
+353 
-363 VYKNKL
+363 
-369 KEQEMLVSQKNAE
+369 EMLKTQAQMNSLQ
-382 LLALHSQINPHFL
+382 SQINPHFL

-582 YIPVHEN
+582 HIPLIR